1 MIKIENLNFSY
12 KNDSDENENIEY
24 TNALNNLSLSINKGE
39 FVAILGHNGSGK
51 STLAKL
57 LNGQIFPTNGDI
69 WISGMNTKDQDKIWD
84 IREKCSMVFQNPD
97 NQMVATTVENEVA
110 FGPENLQVKN
120 PELRQRVDEAIKL
133 VGMENYVKRSPSELS
148 GGQKQRVS
156 IAGVIAMLSD
166 CIIFDEPT
174 AMLDPQGR
182 SDVMELKNVD
192 YIYNEENEEKNYAL
206 KNVNLEINKHE
217 IIGLIGQTG
226 SGKST
231 LVQLLN
237 GLLIP
242 TNGDVFVDGV
252 NTKQKSTRRDIRFKV
267 GLVFQYPENQLFEE
281 TVKKDIAFGPKN
293 MGLDEKEIEKR
304 VKESMAAVGLDYET
318 ISEKSPFE
326 LSGGQQRRVA
336 VCGIISMN
344 PKVLVLD
351 ELTAGLDPKGR
362 DKIFGEILKLYDE
375 DPELTIILV
384 SHSME
389 DVAKY
394 VDRVIVMNKGEIF
407 SDKSTYDTFTK
418 TDLLSIGLDIPQV
431 TKFMKALKEKD
442 ENVRDD
448 IYTVEDAVCELKK
461 YLEAKNE

>member
-24 TNALNNLSLSINKGE
+24 TNALNNLSLSINEGE

-57 LNGQIFPTNGDI
+57 LNGQIFPTSGDI

-182 SDVMELKNVD
+182 SDVMDIIQTLNKKYKKTVVHITH
-192 YIYNEENEEKNYAL
+192 YMEEAAL
-206 KNVNLEINKHE
+206 ADRIIVLNKGKKALE
-217 IIGLIGQTG
+217 G
-226 SGKST
+226 SARE
-231 LVQLLN
+231 
-237 GLLIP
+237 
-242 TNGDVFVDGV
+242 VFS
-252 NTKQKSTRRDIRFKV
+252 K
-267 GLVFQYPENQLFEE
+267 
-281 TVKKDIAFGPKN
+281 
-293 MGLDEKEIEKR
+293 
-304 VKESMAAVGLDYET
+304 VKEMKELGLT
-318 ISEKSPFE
+318 
-326 LSGGQQRRVA
+326 V
-336 VCGIISMN
+336 
-344 PKVLVLD
+344 
-351 ELTAGLDPKGR
+351 
-362 DKIFGEILKLYDE
+362 
-375 DPELTIILV
+375 
-384 SHSME
+384 
-389 DVAKY
+389 
-394 VDRVIVMNKGEIF
+394 
-407 SDKSTYDTFTK
+407 
-418 TDLLSIGLDIPQV
+418 PQV
-431 TKFMKALKEKD
+431 TEIAYELEKD
-442 ENVRDD
+442 GYNFEKLPLN
-448 IYTVEDAVCELKK
+448 IEEFLELI
-461 YLEAKNE
+461 

>member
-1 MIKIENLNFSY
+1 M
-12 KNDSDENENIEY
+12 
-24 TNALNNLSLSINKGE
+24 
-39 FVAILGHNGSGK
+39 
-51 STLAKL
+51 
-57 LNGQIFPTNGDI
+57 
-69 WISGMNTKDQDKIWD
+69 
-84 IREKCSMVFQNPD
+84 
-97 NQMVATTVENEVA
+97 
-110 FGPENLQVKN
+110 
-120 PELRQRVDEAIKL
+120 
-133 VGMENYVKRSPSELS
+133 
-148 GGQKQRVS
+148 
-156 IAGVIAMLSD
+156 
-166 CIIFDEPT
+166 
-174 AMLDPQGR
+174 
-182 SDVMELKNVD
+182 KNVD
-192 YIYNEENEEKNYAL
+192 YIYNEDREEKSYAL
-206 KNVNLEINKHE
+206 KNINLEINKHE

-237 GLLIP
+237 GLLLP

-252 NTKQKSTRRDIRFKV
+252 NTKEKKTRRDIRFKV

-281 TVKKDIAFGPKN
+281 TVAKDIAFGPKN
-293 MGLDEKEIEKR
+293 MGLSDEEIQKR
-304 VKESMAAVGLDYET
+304 VKNSMEAVGLDYET
-318 ISEKSPFE
+318 IAEKSPFE

-336 VCGIISMN
+336 LCGIISMN

-351 ELTAGLDPKGR
+351 ELTAGLDPRGR
-362 DKIFGEILKLYDE
+362 DNIFGEILKLYNN
-375 DPELTIILV
+375 DPELTIVLV

-431 TKFMKALKEKD
+431 TKFMKALKERG

-448 IYTVEDAVCELKK
+448 IYTVEDAVIELKK

>member
-1 MIKIENLNFSY
+1 MKI
-12 KNDSDENENIEY
+12 
-24 TNALNNLSLSINKGE
+24 
-39 FVAILGHNGSGK
+39 
-51 STLAKL
+51 
-57 LNGQIFPTNGDI
+57 
-69 WISGMNTKDQDKIWD
+69 
-84 IREKCSMVFQNPD
+84 
-97 NQMVATTVENEVA
+97 
-110 FGPENLQVKN
+110 
-120 PELRQRVDEAIKL
+120 
-133 VGMENYVKRSPSELS
+133 
-148 GGQKQRVS
+148 
-156 IAGVIAMLSD
+156 
-166 CIIFDEPT
+166 
-174 AMLDPQGR
+174 
-182 SDVMELKNVD
+182 ELKNVD
-192 YIYNEENEEKNYAL
+192 YIYNEDSEEENYAL
-206 KNVNLEINKHE
+206 KNINLEINKHE

-252 NTKQKSTRRDIRFKV
+252 NTKDKKTRRDIRFKV

-281 TVKKDIAFGPKN
+281 TVAKDIAFGPKN
-293 MGLDEKEIEKR
+293 MGLDDEEIQKR
-304 VKESMAAVGLDYET
+304 VKNSMEAVGLDYEK
-318 ISEKSPFE
+318 IGEKSPFE

-351 ELTAGLDPKGR
+351 ELTAGLDPRGR
-362 DKIFGEILKLYDE
+362 DKIFGEILKLYDN

-394 VDRVIVMNKGEIF
+394 VDRVIVMNKGEVF

-431 TKFMKALKEKD
+431 TKFMKALKEKGED
-442 ENVRDD
+442 VRDD
-448 IYTVEDAVCELKK
+448 IYTVEDAVVELKK